1 MKLIL
6 ITALA
11 LLTLL
16 SQPIS
21 SFALDDKLAFS
32 GLTSTRAIYDVR
44 SNDEKQLQ
52 FIFKVILDTYDEAI
66 QQEVKQITI
75 VSMRGPTVRLLVRG
89 RQGDKVLHQQTV
101 TLINDLVQRNIRLEA
116 CGYALNLFGV
126 EPEDLYAGIHAVGN
140 SLNSVVGYQTK
151 GYALVPMN

>member
-44 SNDEKQLQ
+44 SNDEKKLQ
-52 FIFKVILDTYDEAI
+52 FIFKVIRDTYDEAT
-66 QQEVKQITI
+66 QQGVKQNTI

-89 RQGDKVLHQQTV
+89 RQGDKVLHQKTV
-101 TLINDLVQRNIRLEA
+101 ALLNDLVQRNIRLEA
-116 CGYALNLFGV
+116 CGYALNLFSV

-140 SLNSVVGYQTK
+140 SLNSLVGYQTK
-151 GYALVPMN
+151 GYALVSMN